1 MQDAMKMK
9 EAGTKSR
16 IECNNSK
23 AKYEN
28 MLKILE
34 RYMQGKLEG
43 KPAKIFNTEVEKRLE
58 MMRKLLVQNVGIDN
72 LEFQEINCKDFKFF
86 NENEMYSNIK
96 QKNASEAINV
106 LHLPVEGELYK
117 QSDDKN
123 DDSTSVTD
131 EFVSM
136 LSEAY
141 KNKSDLHFI
150 PAMTFNKIVAARLVL
165 LDEIKNKI
173 ASDEET
179 LAEKMKGRSDLFDV
193 KMESSLSS
201 NVALEGNSEVVLKL
215 NQALE
220 PQTENDEVSSQGTQ
234 VDSRKLKPG
243 WLEKF
248 IKKTFFEPCSE
259 HPIRR
264 NELNKYCIDCDT
276 SLCQYCVSLASH
288 SGHRIL
294 KIYRHVYKDVVPLD
308 EIERRIDCS
317 KIQPYRC
324 NRQLVVALTP
334 LPHSGAKT
342 NEEAACQ
349 TCRRRL
355 IEYELY
361 DYCSIS
367 CKVGAFLK
375 KQNDFDPPFLLLD
388 QVEEK
393 IEQVQ
398 ISSVSA
404 PPSPVPTKIVTK
416 TRKRKGTP
424 YRAPLS

>member
-1 MQDAMKMK
+1 MW
-9 EAGTKSR
+9 
-16 IECNNSK
+16 
-23 AKYEN
+23 
-28 MLKILE
+28 
-34 RYMQGKLEG
+34 
-43 KPAKIFNTEVEKRLE
+43 
-58 MMRKLLVQNVGIDN
+58 DN
-72 LEFQEINCKDFKFF
+72 LGFQEINCKDFKFC

-96 QKNASEAINV
+96 QKNASEAINF
-106 LHLPVEGELYK
+106 LHLPVEGKFYK

-141 KNKSDLHFI
+141 KDKSDLHFI

-193 KMESSLSS
+193 KMESSLYS

-220 PQTENDEVSSQGTQ
+220 PQKENDEVSSQGTQ

-375 KQNDFDPPFLLLD
+375 KQNDHDPPFLLRD

-393 IEQVQ
+393 P
-398 ISSVSA
+398 ISSEPA
-404 PPSPVPTKIVTK
+404 PSVPTEKLTR

-424 YRAPLS
+424 YRAPLF